1 MKVFAKIVVCILMF
15 AIAASAATYTNA
27 TVKGNYSLLLEG
39 GGSALVG
46 LLKFDGASNVTLTY
60 TQTGSSSGTFS
71 GTYTVDSNGKGTIT
85 FSSQDPAITFTFVL
99 CSVVNGN
106 AKILNMVDTD
116 GGVAAGTATHL

>member
-1 MKVFAKIVVCILMF
+1 MRPLLRQLL
-15 AIAASAATYTNA
+15 TNA

-46 LLKFDGASNVTLTY
+46 LLKFDGASDVTLTY
-60 TQTGSSSGTFS
+60 TQTGPSSGTFS
-71 GTYTVDSNGKGTIT
+71 GTYTVDSNGTGTIT

-99 CSVVNGN
+99 CSVVNGT

-116 GGVAAGTATHL
+116 GGVAAGTATHQ

>member
-1 MKVFAKIVVCILMF
+1 MKVFAKIAVGILLF
-15 AIAASAATYTNA
+15 ATAASAATYTNA

-39 GGSALVG
+39 GGAAIVG
-46 LLKFDGASNVTLTY
+46 LLKFDGVSDVTATLTE
-60 TQTGSSSGTFS
+60 TGPSTATFS
-71 GTYTVDSNGKGTIT
+71 GTYTVDSNGTGTIT

-116 GGVAAGTATHL
+116 GGVAAGTATHQ